1 MFIQLYLGCLIL
13 TLLILDMN
21 RTLLLPVKFY
31 VGNYL
36 LLPEILTSILQTG
49 YNTLFQTKLFHFGI
63 ISHHSLQI
71 SLETSQIIMGL
82 PIELVK
88 LIIHLL

>member
-1 MFIQLYLGCLIL
+1 MVATRCVFIL
-13 TLLILDMN
+13 TLLILDIN
-21 RTLLLPVKFY
+21 SKTLLLRVKFY

-49 YNTLFQTKLFHFGI
+49 YNTMLFQTKLFHFGI

-82 PIELVK
+82 PIEL
-88 LIIHLL
+88 IIHLL